1 MDYVI
6 ESGLSSELQKL
17 QHENVTLL
25 TTTYYYLLHKKKDY
39 LHLSLVAMATK
50 LPW

>member
-6 ESGLSSELQKL
+6 ESGLSSELRKL

-25 TTTYYYLLHKKKDY
+25 ITTYYYLLHKKKELFMSIFGCY
-39 LHLSLVAMATK
+39 GN
-50 LPW
+50 

>member
-6 ESGLSSELQKL
+6 ESSLSSELQKL

-25 TTTYYYLLHKKKDY
+25 IITYYYLLHKKKEF
-39 LHLSLVAMATK
+39 LRLCLVAMATK

>member
-25 TTTYYYLLHKKKDY
+25 ITTYYIRKRSY

-50 LPW
+50 LQW

>member
-1 MDYVI
+1 MDYAI

-25 TTTYYYLLHKKKDY
+25 ITTYYYLLHKEKELFTSIFGCYDN
-39 LHLSLVAMATK
+39 
-50 LPW
+50 